1 MRSRKFLWIPANITS
16 ICVAHLASGPL
27 HRQSYADIY
36 PSMNAQPTTGPE
48 HRLAARGCL
57 LLVIAIVVAACG
69 GSGNEAGHGA
79 AVGDQFAA
87 RALSVCASALK
98 AKSRWSEFPASD
110 FDPKQPEVRQLP
122 QIGAWLEDQVEPT
135 FDAWLRDLTALG
147 EPSTGQDAWAQV
159 LAAVGRIDNLNK
171 AQIQAAGAGDPGA
184 FADAT
189 QALQDA
195 QPDLERATTAAGV
208 GKCAEV
214 HAG

>member
-1 MRSRKFLWIPANITS
+1 MPSPLPATARYLLSMTAGRCVGSHRS
-16 ICVAHLASGPL
+16 
-27 HRQSYADIY
+27 
-36 PSMNAQPTTGPE
+36 
-48 HRLAARGCL
+48 AARGCL
-57 LLVIAIVVAACG
+57 LLVIMLVVAACG
-69 GSGNEAGHGA
+69 GSGNEPGHGA
-79 AVGDQFAA
+79 VVGDRFAA
-87 RALSVCASALK
+87 SALSACASAQ
-98 AKSRWSEFPASD
+98 KSKSGWSEFPASD
-110 FDPKQPEVRQLP
+110 FDPKQPDVRQLP
-122 QIGAWLEDQVEPT
+122 QVGAWLEDQVQPT

-147 EPSTGQDAWAQV
+147 EPPTGHDAWMQV